1 MTAPTDPQQSRAS
14 RASRTRQRAPRYRL
28 TFPGVVRSEWIKT
41 VGLRSTW
48 WTLGVAVVV
57 MVAFAALVAV
67 SLSMA
72 GDDQGLSIGSFRME
86 AITVG
91 LSFAQLAVAVL
102 GALVV
107 TGEFSTGSVRSTFAA
122 VPGRTSVLLA
132 KAVVLTAL
140 VAVTG
145 LISTALAYAVGIPSF
160 AGTSYSFDASDA
172 TTWRILLGVTLY
184 LVTLGLFSLGVGAI
198 MRNSTGAIFTLVA
211 ILFVLPMIVSIAGA
225 FQATEWIASAGDY
238 LPAAA
243 GGQLLAATTAPDA
256 LTPWQGYGV
265 LAAWTAAALV
275 AGIVMTKRRDA

>member
-1 MTAPTDPQQSRAS
+1 
-14 RASRTRQRAPRYRL
+14 
-28 TFPGVVRSEWIKT
+28 
-41 VGLRSTW
+41 
-48 WTLGVAVVV
+48 
-57 MVAFAALVAV
+57 
-67 SLSMA
+67 
-72 GDDQGLSIGSFRME
+72 
-86 AITVG
+86 
-91 LSFAQLAVAVL
+91 VL

-225 FQATEWIASAGDY
+225 FQATEWIATAGEH

-256 LTPWQGYGV
+256 LAPWQGYGV

-275 AGIVMTKRRDA
+275 AGIGMTKRRDA